1 MTRHVVVIGAG
12 PAGLAAAEHA
22 LRAGA
27 EVTVLDQ
34 ADAPGGQ
41 YHRTVPEAY
50 EAGNPEKLQHGWA
63 AFTQRRRRVLEHPRC
78 RWWPNSTV
86 WALERPEADQI
97 GAGRAGVGGLG
108 VEQPGEGCAGVG
120 GFGVDQPRRA
130 GAGGSGADRSGAGHA
145 GAGGFGADQPSAGH
159 AGVGRLGADHS
170 EADSPGADR
179 VSADR
184 PPRVHVLRGPADGSA
199 RERHVLTPDALI
211 ITTGAHDRTLPFPG
225 WQLPGV
231 FTAGAAQ
238 ALAKGERVAVGR
250 RVLVAGSGPFLLPV
264 AESLL
269 NVGAEVVAVLE
280 ANTARTV
287 RKGWSRR
294 PWRLVR
300 HVGKA
305 GELLRYAGT
314 VARHRV
320 SYRMGRAVIEARG
333 DDRVREVVTARVNPD
348 WSVIKGT
355 ERTYEVDA
363 VCVGHG
369 FVPQLELAVAA
380 GCDLDGGFVRVD
392 HRQRTTVRGVFAA
405 GEITGIGGAVAAAA
419 EGAVAGRMAAG
430 GEADRKL
437 EEARDHTGEFARRLA
452 EAHPIGAAWSGWLRP
467 DTIVCRC
474 EETTVAELRDAAG
487 DPVQAGPHALK
498 LGTRAGLG
506 PCQGRMC
513 GPAVAELC
521 GAAESHHRPIAQ
533 PIRLGELA
541 VPKEFHE
548 HP

>member
-1 MTRHVVVIGAG
+1 VTRHVVIIGAG

-41 YHRTVPEAY
+41 YHRMLPEAF
-50 EAGNPEKLQHGWA
+50 AARNPQRIQHGFA
-63 AFTQRRRRVLEHPRC
+63 RRRRVLEHPRC
-78 RWWPNSTV
+78 TWWPNSTV
-86 WALERPEADQI
+86 WAL
-97 GAGRAGVGGLG
+97 
-108 VEQPGEGCAGVG
+108 
-120 GFGVDQPRRA
+120 DQP
-130 GAGGSGADRSGAGHA
+130 ADARPDPARPA
-145 GAGGFGADQPSAGH
+145 VDL
-159 AGVGRLGADHS
+159 LGA
-170 EADSPGADR
+170 A
-179 VSADR
+179 R

-199 RERHVLTPDALI
+199 RERRVLIPDALVLA
-211 ITTGAHDRTLPFPG
+211 TGAHDRTLPFPG

-250 RVLVAGSGPFLLPV
+250 RVLVAGAGPFLLPV

-269 NVGAEVVAVLE
+269 GVGADVVAVLE
-280 ANTARTV
+280 ANPKGTV
-287 RKGWSRR
+287 RRGWSRQ

-300 HVGKA
+300 HAGKA
-305 GELLRYAGT
+305 GELVRYAAT
-314 VARHRV
+314 LARHRV
-320 SYRMGRAVIEARG
+320 PYRMGRTVVEARG
-333 DDRVREVVTARVNPD
+333 DDRVREVVTARLNPD
-348 WSVIKGT
+348 WSIVEGT
-355 ERTYEVDA
+355 EQTYEVDA

-369 FVPQLELAVAA
+369 FVPQPELAVAA
-380 GCDLDGGFVRVD
+380 GCVLDDGFVRVD
-392 HRQRTTVRGVFAA
+392 HRQCTTAPGVFAA
-405 GEITGIGGAVAAAA
+405 GELTGIGGAVAAAA
-419 EGAVAGRMAAG
+419 EGAVAGRAAAG
-430 GEADRKL
+430 DEPDRGL
-437 EEARDHTGEFARRLA
+437 REARDRTREFARRLA
-452 EAHPIGAAWSGWLRP
+452 AAHPIGAAWPGWLRP

-474 EETTVAELRDAAG
+474 EETTLADLRQAAG
-487 DPVQAGPHALK
+487 DPARPGPHARK

-521 GAAESHHRPIAQ
+521 GGTEPHHRPIAQ

-541 VPKEFHE
+541 QKETQDE

>member
-41 YHRTVPEAY
+41 YHRMLPEAY
-50 EAGNPEKLQHGWA
+50 EARNPQRIQHGWA
-63 AFTQRRRRVLEHPRC
+63 AFSARRRVLEHPRC
-78 RWWPNSTV
+78 TWWPGSTV
-86 WALERPEADQI
+86 WALD
-97 GAGRAGVGGLG
+97 RAT
-108 VEQPGEGCAGVG
+108 
-120 GFGVDQPRRA
+120 
-130 GAGGSGADRSGAGHA
+130 
-145 GAGGFGADQPSAGH
+145 
-159 AGVGRLGADHS
+159 
-170 EADSPGADR
+170 
-179 VSADR
+179 ADR
-184 PPRVHVLRGPADGSA
+184 PPRVHVLRGPADGAS
-199 RERHVLTPDALI
+199 RQRRTLTPDALVLAI
-211 ITTGAHDRTLPFPG
+211 GAHDRTLPFPG

-238 ALAKGERVAVGR
+238 ALAKGERVAIGR
-250 RVLVAGSGPFLLPV
+250 RVLVAGTGPFLLPV

-269 NVGAEVVAVLE
+269 GVGAEVVAVLE
-280 ANTARTV
+280 ANTAATV
-287 RKGWSRR
+287 RKGWSAR

-300 HVGKA
+300 HASKA
-305 GELLRYAGT
+305 GELIRYAGT
-314 VARHRV
+314 LARHRV
-320 SYRMGRAVIEARG
+320 PYRVGRAVIEARG

-348 WSVIKGT
+348 WSVVPGT
-355 ERTYEVDA
+355 EQICEADA

-369 FVPQLELAVAA
+369 FVSQPELAVAA
-380 GCDLDGGFVRVD
+380 GCVLDDGFVRVD
-392 HRQRTTVRGVFAA
+392 DEQRTTVAGVFAA

-430 GEADRKL
+430 GEPDRNL
-437 EEARDHTGEFARRLA
+437 RRARDHTREFARRLA
-452 EAHPIGAAWSGWLRP
+452 AAHPIGAAWSGWLRP

-474 EETTVAELRDAAG
+474 EETTVAELREATS
-487 DPVQAGPHALK
+487 DPVQAGSHALK

-521 GAAESHHRPIAQ
+521 GGTEPHHRPIAQ

-541 VPKEFHE
+541 QKETQDE